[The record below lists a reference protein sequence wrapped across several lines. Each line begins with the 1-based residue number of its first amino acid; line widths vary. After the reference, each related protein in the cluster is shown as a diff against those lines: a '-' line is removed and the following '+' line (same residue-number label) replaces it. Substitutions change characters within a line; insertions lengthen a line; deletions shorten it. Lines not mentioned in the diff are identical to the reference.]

1 MVSANAFP
9 TTIPRELPS
18 LENRQTPCDQ
28 LMRELLNSHL
38 SNLTPEHTFGII
50 LCMETQTLTRTPQ
63 LAARLL
69 ELDSA
74 IASLQTE
81 RFHVLA
87 EIRSLDEAE
96 GKSERQTA
104 VFVAQVSRSSA
115 RFAAAEV
122 RLARNVDA
130 LPEVREALRTGA
142 ISRAQLGAVV
152 TIATPDTQAETILLA
167 QQLSNADLERT
178 AAVRRGKLAEE
189 RQKVQKE
196 RFLSFTKH
204 GDQTTIR
211 GSLPFLEGSEMEQ
224 QLRKIADRL
233 YLGQEDRPAPSA
245 RMLDALLIFMKH
257 KPTNALAESTA
268 APVTDFDE
276 EPFPETA
283 PEPTDFFGNSD
294 HTYTN
299 QSTHVFKS
307 DTRIIIH
314 WNAQT
319 GTVNYENG
327 PPIDHPRLTALLCD
341 AKLEIQ
347 HHNATGQ
354 PTGLTTTAYHA
365 NWRQDR
371 YLAHRDGP
379 CRIPNCP
386 GIGKTQAH
394 HLFEHR
400 TDRTTD
406 TKYMINLCN
415 YDHGQHH
422 DGNITITGN
431 PEGTI
436 TFTYPN
442 GRQIDSHARPATK
455 KTA

>member
-1 MVSANAFP
+1 
-9 TTIPRELPS
+9 
-18 LENRQTPCDQ
+18 
-28 LMRELLNSHL
+28 
-38 SNLTPEHTFGII
+38 
-50 LCMETQTLTRTPQ
+50 METQILTRAPQ

-74 IASLQTE
+74 IATLQTE

-87 EIRSLDEAE
+87 EIRLIDEAD
-96 GKSERQTA
+96 GKSERLTA
-104 VFVAQVSRSSA
+104 VTIAQLSRSSA
-115 RFAAAEV
+115 RFAGGEV
-122 RLARNVDA
+122 RRATKLSA
-130 LPEVREALRTGA
+130 LPEIGDALRAGT
-142 ISRAQLGAVV
+142 ISLAQLEAVV
-152 TIATPDTQAETILLA
+152 TIATPETQAETILLA

-189 RQKVQKE
+189 RQRIQKQ

-245 RMLDALLIFMKH
+245 RMLDALLIYMKNN
-257 KPTNALAESTA
+257 PSNTLAESLATA
-268 APVTDFDE
+268 VTDLDE
-276 EPFPETA
+276 EPFPET
-283 PEPTDFFGNSD
+283 PEPTDLFGNVD
-294 HTYTN
+294 RKPTE
-299 QSTHVFKS
+299 QSMNVIKS

-341 AKLEIQ
+341 AQLEIQ
-347 HHNATGQ
+347 HLDATGQ
-354 PTGLTTTAYHA
+354 PTGLLTTSYHA

-379 CRIPNCP
+379 CRVPNCP

-400 TDRTTD
+400 ADRTTD
-406 TKYMINLCN
+406 TKHMINLCN

-422 DGNITITGN
+422 DGNITITGD

-436 TFTYPN
+436 TFTSPD
-442 GRQIDSHARPATK
+442 GRQLHSHARPTTK

>member
-1 MVSANAFP
+1 VSIS
-9 TTIPRELPS
+9 TLRSDDELPA
-18 LENRQTPCDQ
+18 EIQTLH
-28 LMRELLNSHL
+28 LM
-38 SNLTPEHTFGII
+38 PEHTFGSI
-50 LCMETQTLTRTPQ
+50 LRMETQTLTRAAQ

-74 IASLQTE
+74 IATLQTE

-87 EIRSLDEAE
+87 EIRSIDEAD

-104 VFVAQVSRSSA
+104 VFVAQLSRSSA
-115 RFAAAEV
+115 RFAGTEV
-122 RLARNVDA
+122 RLAKRVAA
-130 LPEVREALRTGA
+130 LPEVGEALRTGM
-142 ISRAQLGAVV
+142 ISLAQLDAVT
-152 TIATPDTQAETILLA
+152 TIATPETQTETILLA

-178 AAVRRGKLAEE
+178 AAVQRGKLAEE
-189 RQKVQKE
+189 RQRIQKE

-257 KPTNALAESTA
+257 NPSNALAESLA
-268 APVTDFDE
+268 MAVTDLDE
-276 EPFPETA
+276 EPFPETTR
-283 PEPTDFFGNSD
+283 EPADLFENSD
-294 HTYTN
+294 RKPTE
-299 QSTHVFKS
+299 QSTSVYKS

-327 PPIDHPRLTALLCD
+327 PPIDHPRLTALLCN
-341 AKLEIQ
+341 ATLEIQ

-354 PTGLTTTAYHA
+354 PTGLLTTTYHA

-379 CRIPNCP
+379 CRVPNCP

-406 TKYMINLCN
+406 TKHMINLCN
-415 YDHGQHH
+415 YDHGQHQ
-422 DGNITITGN
+422 DGNIAISGD
-431 PEGTI
+431 PEGVI
-436 TFTYPN
+436 TFTYPD
-442 GRQIDSHARPATK
+442 GRQLHSHARPATK
-455 KTA
+455 KIA

>member
-1 MVSANAFP
+1 
-9 TTIPRELPS
+9 
-18 LENRQTPCDQ
+18 
-28 LMRELLNSHL
+28 
-38 SNLTPEHTFGII
+38 
-50 LCMETQTLTRTPQ
+50 METQTLTRAPQ

-74 IASLQTE
+74 IATLQTE

-87 EIRSLDEAE
+87 EIRLVDEAD
-96 GKSERQTA
+96 GKSERQT
-104 VFVAQVSRSSA
+104 VVTIAQLSRSSA
-115 RFAAAEV
+115 RFAGAEI
-122 RLARNVDA
+122 RLAKRVAA
-130 LPEVREALRTGA
+130 LPEIGGALRTGS
-142 ISRAQLGAVV
+142 ISLAQLEAVV
-152 TIATPDTQAETILLA
+152 TIATPETQADTILLA

-189 RQKVQKE
+189 RQRVQKQ

-233 YLGQEDRPAPSA
+233 YLGQENRPAPSA

-257 KPTNALAESTA
+257 NPSNALANSAA
-268 APVTDFDE
+268 APVVDFDE
-276 EPFPETA
+276 EPFPETTR
-283 PEPTDFFGNSD
+283 EQTDLFGND
-294 HTYTN
+294 DRKPRE
-299 QSTHVFKS
+299 QSVAVFKS

-341 AKLEIQ
+341 ATLEIQ
-347 HHNATGQ
+347 HHNTTGQ

-379 CRIPNCP
+379 CRVPNCP

-400 TDRTTD
+400 ADRTTD
-406 TKYMINLCN
+406 TKHMINLCN

-422 DGNITITGN
+422 DGTIAISGD

-436 TFTYPN
+436 TFTYPD
-442 GRQIDSHARPATK
+442 GRQLHSHARPATK
-455 KTA
+455 KIA

>member
-1 MVSANAFP
+1 
-9 TTIPRELPS
+9 
-18 LENRQTPCDQ
+18 
-28 LMRELLNSHL
+28 
-38 SNLTPEHTFGII
+38 
-50 LCMETQTLTRTPQ
+50 METQTLTRAPH

-74 IASLQTE
+74 IATLQTE

-87 EIRSLDEAE
+87 EIRLIDEAE

-104 VFVAQVSRSSA
+104 VTVAQLSRSSA
-115 RFAAAEV
+115 RFAGAEI
-122 RLARNVDA
+122 RLAKRVVA
-130 LPEVREALRTGA
+130 LPEVGEALRTGA
-142 ISRAQLGAVV
+142 ISLAQLEAVA
-152 TIATPDTQAETILLA
+152 TIATPETQTETILLA

-189 RQKVQKE
+189 RQRIQKE

-233 YLGQEDRPAPSA
+233 YLGEIDRPTSSA

-257 KPTNALAESTA
+257 NPSNALATSAA
-268 APVTDFDE
+268 APVVDFDE
-276 EPFPETA
+276 EPFPET
-283 PEPTDFFGNSD
+283 PEQPDLFGND
-294 HTYTN
+294 DRKPTE
-299 QSTHVFKS
+299 QSVAIFKS

-341 AKLEIQ
+341 ATLEIQ

-354 PTGLTTTAYHA
+354 PTGLVTTACHA

-379 CRIPNCP
+379 CRVPNCP

-394 HLFEHR
+394 HLFD
-400 TDRTTD
+400 DRADRVTD

-422 DGNITITGN
+422 DGNIAITGD

-436 TFTYPN
+436 AFTYPD
-442 GRQIDSHARPATK
+442 GRQLHSHARPAAK

>member
-1 MVSANAFP
+1 MGHDN
-9 TTIPRELPS
+9 TLPKYS
-18 LENRQTPCDQ
+18 VYVF
-28 LMRELLNSHL
+28 LLAKFSRFHL
-38 SNLTPEHTFGII
+38 TYKYTFGSIGV
-50 LCMETQTLTRTPQ
+50 LKTQTLTRAPQ

-74 IASLQTE
+74 IATLQTE
-81 RFHVLA
+81 RFHVLT
-87 EIRSLDEAE
+87 EIRAIDEAD

-104 VFVAQVSRSSA
+104 VFVAQLSRSISRHA
-115 RFAAAEV
+115 GAEV
-122 RLARNVDA
+122 RLATKVDA

-142 ISRAQLGAVV
+142 ISLAQLDAVV
-152 TIATPDTQAETILLA
+152 TIATPETQTETIQLA

-189 RQKVQKE
+189 RQRVQKE

-211 GSLPFLEGSEMEQ
+211 ALLPFLEGSEMEM

-233 YLGQEDRPAPSA
+233 YLGQQDRPAPSA
-245 RMLDALLIFMKH
+245 RILDALLIYMKH
-257 KPTNALAESTA
+257 NPTNTLANSAT
-268 APVTDFDE
+268 APVVDFDE

-283 PEPTDFFGNSD
+283 SEPTDFFGSVD

-299 QSTHVFKS
+299 KSTNVYKS

-314 WNAQT
+314 WNAHT

-347 HHNATGQ
+347 HHDTTGQ

-400 TDRTTD
+400 ADRITD
-406 TKYMINLCN
+406 TRHMINLCN

-442 GRQIDSHARPATK
+442 GRQIHSHARPATK
-455 KTA
+455 KTAT